1 MARRVFSGR
10 GPLALLVLCSLLLN
24 VSCSV
29 NPATGKQQLS
39 FYDEAEEIEMGREAD
54 AEIVASAGL
63 YDDPGLQE
71 YVEELGQRLAAES
84 ERPHL
89 PWSFKVLDDPAVNA
103 FALPGGYV
111 YVTRGLLTHMESEA
125 ELAGVIGHEIGHVT
139 ARHSVNQASK
149 QMLAMVGLGLA
160 ALLSPEMEDW
170 AGAASV
176 GAAFLFLKY
185 GRDDERQADDL
196 GLRYMSRSGYDP
208 REMPGVFAVLDGVQQ
223 EEGGG
228 GMPAWLSTHPDPGRR
243 QERMAEAVAA
253 LDGDFESAMVHRDE
267 YLRRL
272 DGIVFGGNPRD
283 GFFEGNAF
291 VHPDLRF
298 RFEFPE
304 GWEASNEPGSV
315 SASSPAEDAYLQI
328 TLADHPSAEAAADAF
343 FEEEGLTRG
352 DSWEKKIHGL
362 PAAWTRFE
370 YLDSAEAEDAASALS
385 GTVVFV
391 EYGEQLF
398 QLLALSGPD
407 EGKKQRRL
415 LEDALASFSRL
426 DDPKALGVQP
436 HRLRLVKISREMTLE
451 EFDRKY
457 PSSIEMPLLALINHV
472 QSGETLRAG
481 TLVKRVVE
489 GDR

>member
-1 MARRVFSGR
+1 MARRVPLWR
-10 GPLALLVLCSLLLN
+10 GPLVLLVLSSLLLN

-54 AEIVASAGL
+54 AEIVGAAGL
-63 YDDPGLQE
+63 YDDPELQE

-84 ERPHL
+84 ERPNL
-89 PWSFKVLDDPAVNA
+89 PWSFQVLDDPAVNA

-111 YVTRGLLTHMESEA
+111 YITRGLITHMESEA

-149 QMLAMVGLGLA
+149 QMLAMIGLGVA
-160 ALLSPEMEDW
+160 AILSPELEDW
-170 AGAASV
+170 AGAATL
-176 GAAFLFLKY
+176 GASLLFLKY

-223 EEGGG
+223 VEGGG
-228 GMPAWLSTHPDPGRR
+228 GLPGWLSTHPDPGKRR
-243 QERMAEAVAA
+243 ERMTQTVAA
-253 LDGDFESAMVHRDE
+253 LDGDFEGTTVNRDD

-272 DGIVFGGNPRD
+272 DGVVFGGNPRD

-304 GWEASNEPGSV
+304 GWETSNEQSSV
-315 SASSPAEDAYLQI
+315 SAASPAEDAFLQI
-328 TLADHPSAEAAADAF
+328 SVVDHPSKEAAAEAF

-352 DSWEKKIHGL
+352 DSWDRKIHGL
-362 PAAWTRFE
+362 PAAWAHFE
-370 YLDSAEAEDAASALS
+370 YLDPAETDAASALS
-385 GTVVFV
+385 GTVAFV
-391 EYGEQLF
+391 KHDEQVF
-398 QLLALSGPD
+398 QLLAISGPD
-407 EGKKQRRL
+407 GWKTQRHL

-426 DDPKALGVQP
+426 DDPKALNVQP
-436 HRLRLVKISREMTLE
+436 RRVRLVKISRAMTLE
-451 EFDRKY
+451 DFDRQY

-472 QSGETLRAG
+472 QPGETLAAG

-489 GDR
+489 EGR